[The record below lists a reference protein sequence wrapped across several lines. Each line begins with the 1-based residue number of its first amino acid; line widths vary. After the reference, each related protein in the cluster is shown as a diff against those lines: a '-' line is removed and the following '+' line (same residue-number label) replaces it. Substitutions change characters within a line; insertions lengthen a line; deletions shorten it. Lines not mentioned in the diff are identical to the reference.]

1 MIFSGSIAIGVTN
14 PVKIRIES
22 FQSVNETTWDFCM
35 VYSDS
40 NNYPHSKLWRYN
52 MDNMNTSDVTYLIS
66 NPPPNNVTVVDVD
79 IADGINECRASTLT
93 VRPTNFNWVTKLV
106 G

>member
-1 MIFSGSIAIGVTN
+1 
-14 PVKIRIES
+14 
-22 FQSVNETTWDFCM
+22 
-35 VYSDS
+35 
-40 NNYPHSKLWRYN
+40 